1 MTIAEVRLTSG
12 GAPETVLPEPPPD
25 VMAALAAAGGD
36 RDRVAATAA
45 AHPELP
51 EVWAALGG
59 LCESG
64 AKEMSDHLEAYAYYR
79 IGYHRGLDA
88 LRQNGWRGSGYVRG
102 SHASNRGFLSS
113 LDGLRRMAEAIGEAS
128 EAERC
133 GDFLLMLDPAYQPSP
148 GPS

>member
-1 MTIAEVRLTSG
+1 LTMAEVRLTSG

-148 GPS
+148 GAS

>member
-1 MTIAEVRLTSG
+1 MAEVRLTPG
-12 GAPETVLPEPPPD
+12 GAPETVLPEPPAD

-36 RDRVAATAA
+36 RDRVAETAA
-45 AHPELP
+45 ANPEMP

-64 AKEMSDHLEAYAYYR
+64 AKGLSDHLEAYAYYR

-102 SHASNRGFLSS
+102 VHPSNRGFLSS
-113 LDGLRRMAEAIGEAS
+113 LDGRRRMAGAIGETS

-133 GDFLLMLDPAYQPSP
+133 GDFLLMLDPAYQLSP
-148 GPS
+148 GP

>member
-1 MTIAEVRLTSG
+1 MAEVRLTPG
-12 GAPETVLPEPPPD
+12 GAPETVLPDPPAE
-25 VMAALAAAGGD
+25 VTTALAAAGDD
-36 RDRVAATAA
+36 RDRLVETAA

-51 EVWAALGG
+51 DVWAALGE

-64 AKEMSDHLEAYAYYR
+64 AQGLSDHLEAYAYYR

-102 SHASNRGFLSS
+102 SHPSNGGFLSS
-113 LDGLRRMAEAIGEAS
+113 LDGLRRMAGEIGETS

-133 GDFLLMLDPAYQPSP
+133 ADFLGMLDPAYKPSP
-148 GPS
+148 GT